1 MDDVTEYLANAETCL
16 RLAIN
21 ANSETT
27 RAHVVELAKQWTKLA
42 AERENLARVK
52 AIRTP
57 ERTH

>member
-1 MDDVTEYLANAETCL
+1 
-16 RLAIN
+16 LAIN